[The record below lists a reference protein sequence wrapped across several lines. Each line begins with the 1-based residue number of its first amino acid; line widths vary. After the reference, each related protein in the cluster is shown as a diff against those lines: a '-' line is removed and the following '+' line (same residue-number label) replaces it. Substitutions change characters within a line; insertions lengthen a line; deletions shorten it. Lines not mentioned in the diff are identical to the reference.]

1 MGMNIKTY
9 IRLRNAAGHL
19 EEAALGYGK
28 GCCELEM
35 QARLYGGEFGLT
47 WRGVDG
53 EAVEVIHFGE
63 WNRERGPDFLN
74 ARVRIDGVERRG
86 DIELDPE
93 DADWERHGHAQDSRY
108 DSVVLHVFSRA
119 SRKRF
124 FTRTSQNRAV
134 VQVLLPA
141 EMAKKQRIAASTS
154 DTSISPEA
162 AQGLIRAGAH
172 FRLARKR
179 EAWLRAESLHGR
191 DEALFQALSTSLGYK
206 NNKIP
211 FLLVA
216 QRTGLAQAKC
226 ADGEAR
232 LFGIA
237 GFLAARPFDEGDT
250 AVRDYLRTLWND
262 WWKVRDKE
270 ERLVLPAEAWNFAGV
285 RPQNHPHRR
294 LAALAAIARDFRK
307 FSTALST
314 DDTTVLA
321 ETLENAVHPFFS
333 NHATLHSK
341 KPMPECALVGAQRT
355 ADIVANILAPTL
367 PVERGLALLDT
378 LHPGSPI
385 SRAAKAADWLGLDP
399 AARRKALG
407 SALGQQGLL
416 QVFEDFYPV
425 LPDVAGVR

>member
-1 MGMNIKTY
+1 MGMDIETY

-19 EEAALGYGK
+19 EETPHGYGS
-28 GCCELEM
+28 CCELEM
-35 QARLYGGEFGLT
+35 QGRLYGGEFGLA
-47 WRGVDG
+47 WSGVDG
-53 EAVEVIHFGE
+53 ETVEVIHFGE

-74 ARVRIDGVERRG
+74 TCVRIDGVERRG

-93 DADWERHGHAQDSRY
+93 DVDWERHGHSRDSRY
-108 DSVVLHVFSRA
+108 DSVVLHIFSRA

-141 EMAKKQRIAASTS
+141 EMAKKRRIVATTA
-154 DTSISPEA
+154 DTSISLDA

-179 EAWLRAESLHGR
+179 ETWLRAESLHGR
-191 DEALFQALSTSLGYK
+191 DEALFQALATSLGYK

-216 QRTGLAQAKC
+216 QRTGLAQVKHT
-226 ADGEAR
+226 DGEAR

-250 AVRDYLRTLWND
+250 TVRDYLRTLWND
-262 WWKVRDKE
+262 WWKIRDQE
-270 ERLVLPAEAWNFAGV
+270 ERLVLPADAWNFAGV
-285 RPQNHPHRR
+285 RPSNHPHRR

-307 FSTALST
+307 IATAFSAGDATALT
-314 DDTTVLA
+314 
-321 ETLENAVHPFFS
+321 ETLESVTHPFFS
-333 NHATLHSK
+333 NHATLNSK
-341 KPMPECALVGAQRT
+341 KPMPACALIGAQRT
-355 ADIVANILAPTL
+355 ADILANILAPTL
-367 PVERGLALLDT
+367 PIDRGLALLEK

-385 SRAAKAADWLGLDP
+385 SRAAKAADWLGLDI

-425 LPDVAGVR
+425 LPDVAGF